1 LERELKTAFRKYGGK
16 KNMIAD
22 SDVAEQMLTEQSRKR
37 KTTGARQGRAELE
50 LEPEK
55 QGNA

>member
-1 LERELKTAFRKYGGK
+1 
-16 KNMIAD
+16 MIAD